1 MLGELERAVGIV
13 RLVGRSQQLPE
24 GPRSHPGS
32 PRSPCSAGMKPFFIV
47 AGDNLLTALA
57 DSWRVQVLILFQIA
71 LALEN
76 VVKY

>member
-1 MLGELERAVGIV
+1 
-13 RLVGRSQQLPE
+13 
-24 GPRSHPGS
+24 
-32 PRSPCSAGMKPFFIV
+32 MKPFFIV

-57 DSWRVQVLILFQIA
+57 DSWRIQVLILFQIA